1 MNHDGYSGAHLMLAF
16 LAGTVGGACAA
27 LLMAPQSGTETRD
40 VLRTWTRDAQDR
52 AGGWARGAQGTAA
65 RVPTA
70 LRLAYSQA
78 SEAARQAFTE
88 ALHDQS
94 EGGSDTSAE
103 A

>member
-1 MNHDGYSGAHLMLAF
+1 MIFRATRRGGGRSRREGA
-16 LAGTVGGACAA
+16 TVG
-27 LLMAPQSGTETRD
+27 E
-40 VLRTWTRDAQDR
+40 RTWTRDAQDR

-94 EGGSDTSAE
+94 ESGGDTSAE